1 MSKWLMQK
9 KKRWKE
15 LLPEVRLMLRDR
27 VHRSDHS
34 TDEEST
40 EKEDESDIEA
50 PDWGPDKKKAK
61 NSGLAVGHKG
71 IAVVLRG
78 DQLGIFKET
87 TDGRLELGGTVN
99 DIKGPGRGGKS
110 FKPKKVSGYLLA

>member
-1 MSKWLMQK
+1 MSKWPMQK

-40 EKEDESDIEA
+40 ETEDESDIEA

-99 DIKGPGRGGKS
+99 DIKG
-110 FKPKKVSGYLLA
+110 